1 MKSSSF
7 LGCLLICLICQPNW
21 SQATI
26 SPSSKGKK
34 AKASKEKELKVNEG
48 PVEDNVFERVLVD
61 EEPSAADILMENG
74 AYCKDT
80 SRRLF
85 NGTVLGYV
93 TPVRN
98 QFLLIYFIIM
108 PLSTI

>member
-7 LGCLLICLICQPNW
+7 LVCLLICLICGPNW

-34 AKASKEKELKVNEG
+34 NKIAKEKELKVNVG
-48 PVEDNVFERVLVD
+48 PIQDNVFERDLVD
-61 EEPSAADILMENG
+61 EEPAATDIIMENG

-80 SRRLF
+80 ARRLF

-93 TPVRN
+93 TPVSK
-98 QFLLIYFIIM
+98 IHCY
-108 PLSTI
+108 